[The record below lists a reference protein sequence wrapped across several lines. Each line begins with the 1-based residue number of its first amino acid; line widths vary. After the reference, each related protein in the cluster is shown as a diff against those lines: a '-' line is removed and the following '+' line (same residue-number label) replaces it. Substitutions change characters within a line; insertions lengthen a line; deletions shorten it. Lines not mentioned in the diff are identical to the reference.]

1 MKKFLLITQLLITT
15 CLINAQNFNFKDYT
29 WEEESLPY
37 QATDAEKELPEIE
50 LKDKRVIELHI
61 EDDGTALLYNLS
73 HYIKYLNSKEAI
85 ERNNKIYLPISYSE
99 NIIKQI
105 ARVTN
110 PDGKVVELDKNDI
123 LEAEDEE
130 SGRKYKYFALEGLE
144 LGSTMEYII
153 ITSYPSSLN
162 GSTYTFQNEYLKK
175 NVSIDFYYPNH
186 LIFEYKSYNGFPEM
200 EADTTAED
208 FNHYFVKVDSIAP
221 LTEEDYQNYNANKQ
235 KLSFKLTGNTY
246 TGNYNI
252 NSFKSFGDNIYEV
265 LNAEISKKEQKII
278 DNYLKSAKVDAA
290 VDEEDKIRKIE
301 DFIKENIVY
310 LDEGQN
316 LPSYIEEIDDSKVA
330 GEVGILI
337 LYNNLL
343 KAANI
348 NFEFVS
354 TTNRYNSIFDKDFEN
369 INHLS
374 KFAFYFPKYKT
385 YLAPT
390 QIFHRYPLIPYQWT
404 ENYGFFIKTINL
416 GGVQLNSGKSKYI
429 ETTDMSLS
437 VDTMD
442 ISLDFSEGI
451 DQTVFHYRRSYF
463 GHDAVYNQSIFSYI
477 TSEEDKEEIREE
489 FAKEIDESMEI
500 NNLKSF
506 NEGAEF
512 LNKKPY
518 VLSFDFT
525 TESFIEKAGNNY
537 LLKIGELI
545 GPQAEMYENKDRK
558 TDIEFSFAK
567 MYIRK
572 ISFQIPEGYTLKNLD
587 STAKDIAYKDE
598 NGNDMMGFKTT
609 YSEKDGT
616 VTIENKEYYNK
627 VRIPADPYYEPFRE
641 VVNAAADFNKIVLVL
656 EKQ

>member
-1 MKKFLLITQLLITT
+1 MKKILFITQLLITT
-15 CLINAQNFNFKDYT
+15 SLINAQNFNFEDYT
-29 WEEESLPY
+29 WEEESKPY
-37 QATDAEKELPEIE
+37 QATEAEKELPEIE
-50 LKDKRVIELHI
+50 LKDKRVIELNI
-61 EDDGTALLYNLS
+61 EDDGSALLYNLS
-73 HYIKYLNSKEAI
+73 HYIKFLNSKEAI

-99 NIIKQI
+99 NVITQI

-153 ITSYPSSLN
+153 ITSYPPSLT

-175 NVSIDFYYPNH
+175 DVAIDFYYPNH
-186 LIFEYKSYNGFPEM
+186 LIFEYKSYNGFPEV
-200 EADTTAED
+200 EEDTTTED
-208 FNHYFVKVDSIAP
+208 YNHYFAKVDSIAP
-221 LTEEDYQNYNANKQ
+221 LTEEAYQNYNANKQ
-235 KLSFKLTGNTY
+235 KLSFKLTGNVAS
-246 TGNYNI
+246 GSYNL

-265 LNAEISKKEQKII
+265 LYADITKKEQKII
-278 DNYLKSAKVDAA
+278 DNYLSAAKVADAKN
-290 VDEEDKIRKIE
+290 EEEKIRRIE
-301 DFIKENIVY
+301 DYIKENIVF

-316 LPSYIEEIDDSKVA
+316 LPRYIQEVDDNKYT

-337 LYNNLL
+337 LY
-343 KAANI
+343 ANMFRTADI
-348 NFEFVS
+348 KNEFVS
-354 TTNRYNSIFDKDFEN
+354 TSNRFTTLFDKDFEN
-369 INHLS
+369 MNHLS
-374 KFAFYFPKYKT
+374 EFAFYFPKHKS

-404 ENYGFFIKTINL
+404 ENYGFFIKTISV
-416 GGVQLNSGKSKYI
+416 GDVKLNSGKTKYI
-429 ETTDMSLS
+429 EPTDMSLS
-437 VDTMD
+437 IDTMD
-442 ISLDFSEGI
+442 IELDFSNGI
-451 DQTVFHYRRSYF
+451 DQTVFHYKRTYL
-463 GHDAVYNQSIFSYI
+463 GHDAVFNQSLFSYV
-477 TSEEDKEEIREE
+477 TSEEDKEDIREE
-489 FAKEIDESMEI
+489 YAKQIDESMEI
-500 NNLKSF
+500 NNLKSI

-518 VLSFDFT
+518 ILTFDFT

-537 LLKIGELI
+537 LLKIGDLI
-545 GPQAEMYENKDRK
+545 GAQSEMYDNKDRK

-572 ISFQIPEGYTLKNLD
+572 ISFKTPEGYTLKNLE

-598 NGNDMMGFKTT
+598 DGNDMMGFKTT
-609 YSEKDGT
+609 FSEKDG
-616 VTIENKEYYNK
+616 VITIENKEYYNK
-627 VRIPADPYYEPFRE
+627 IRIPADPYYESFRE